1 MKDRVGRFGALLF
14 VLADGL
20 FWATLFYLV
29 VFHRLY
35 VHDSRVEEY
44 IRRTGPWPDVP
55 PAQRIPTAM
64 LLAGPALT
72 WITFA
77 LDAARRRVL
86 ALAACAG
93 AFLFAVGVLAW
104 AAKHGL
110 PFDRGRYGLVVHGLG
125 TVWAAHLALACVL
138 LFVRARDRAQ
148 KASPS
153 RRLDPLLLLFAL
165 AGTGCVLVLT

>member
-125 TVWAAHLALACVL
+125 TVCSC
-138 LFVRARDRAQ
+138 ARGTGRKKHRRPGASIRCCSC
-148 KASPS
+148 SPS
-153 RRLDPLLLLFAL
+153 RARGASW
-165 AGTGCVLVLT
+165 C